1 LLLMLVLA
9 GSGCAGDAD
18 DAGGAYRSYV
28 AIGDS
33 YTAGAGSGPTV
44 SGRGAACGQV
54 SGSYPRLVAE
64 QLGADLHDAS
74 CAGAQTSNG
83 TEHQVTSSG
92 VSWPPQL
99 DSLSGDTDLVT
110 VGLGFNDGAFLVG
123 AIVGCSAVA
132 DADPGG
138 APCRDL
144 NQQTQARGADLTS
157 VADRVGDRLRDLL
170 GEVQE
175 RAPHADVLLV
185 GYPQLVPASGTCPQ
199 LPLAAGD
206 YAYVRDQ
213 FDHLDDVMRQ
223 AAADAGVTFVDV
235 HTASAG
241 HEICAGDDAWVNGAP
256 ATDAAAAYHPFAS
269 GERAIADLVLTALPG
284 RLG

>member
-1 LLLMLVLA
+1 VLVLA

-18 DAGGAYRSYV
+18 RGGDDGYDSYV

-33 YTAGAGSGPTV
+33 YTAGAGSGPPV
-44 SGRGAACGQV
+44 AGPGAACGQV
-54 SGSYPRLVAE
+54 SGSYPRLVADK
-64 QLGADLHDAS
+64 LGARLHDAS

-83 TEHQVTSSG
+83 TEQQVTNRG
-92 VSWPPQL
+92 VRWPPQL
-99 DSLSGDTDLVT
+99 DSLSRDTDLVT

-123 AIVGCSAVA
+123 AIVGCSALA
-132 DADPGG
+132 ATDPDG
-138 APCRDL
+138 APCRDH
-144 NQQTQARGADLTS
+144 NRQTQAQGTDLTS

-170 GEVQE
+170 GEVHD
-175 RAPHADVLLV
+175 RAPYAEVLLV

-235 HTASAG
+235 HAASVG
-241 HEICAGDDAWVNGAP
+241 HDICAGDDAWLNGAP
-256 ATDAAAAYHPFAS
+256 ATDAAAAYHPFAR
-269 GERAIADLVLTALPG
+269 GERAIAALVLAAVPA
-284 RLG
+284 